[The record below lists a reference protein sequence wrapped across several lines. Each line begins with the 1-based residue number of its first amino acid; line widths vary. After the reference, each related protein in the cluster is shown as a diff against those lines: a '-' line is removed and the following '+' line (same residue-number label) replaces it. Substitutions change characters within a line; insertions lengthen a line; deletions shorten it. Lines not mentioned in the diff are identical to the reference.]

1 MFLLL
6 RVVSLLCLY
15 NELDSCNKVVIVNIF
30 SILGFIVENKF
41 GGMYGYC
48 FLKVSK
54 VD

>member
-6 RVVSLLCLY
+6 RVVSLN

>member
-6 RVVSLLCLY
+6 RVVSLY

-48 FLKVSK
+48 VLKVSK